1 MGPKPEGVR
10 IVAPCD
16 LGEGVP
22 NEVADW
28 MWRSG
33 CVVGL
38 GDGEGLNYVTF
49 DEGVARQLSEY

>member
-16 LGEGVP
+16 LSEEVP
-22 NEVADW
+22 TEVADW

-33 CVVGL
+33 CIAGL
-38 GDGEGLNYVTF
+38 GDGVGLNYVTV
-49 DEGVARQLSEY
+49 DERVARLLSEY